1 MNAKMLKTSITLSNL
16 SVDEVLEGLN
26 DTGVKMSKAAWF
38 RRMKGAN
45 EFTRSEIEGLSKV
58 LELTPEEVIAIFF
71 NE

>member
-16 SVDEVLEGLN
+16 SVDEVIEGLN
-26 DTGVKMSKAAWF
+26 DAGVKMSKAVWF
-38 RRMKGAN
+38 RRMKGTN

-71 NE
+71 KD